1 MATQRSIPEKLS
13 VGTKI
18 GYGAGE
24 LGSTLFWSTLAA
36 LLLAFLTD
44 DLKLVPY
51 LAGIVLMSGKIWD
64 AVTDPTVGYLS
75 DRTRTRWGKR
85 RPWFLFGAVPLGL
98 AFFWMFRNP
107 NITGET
113 PLFIWALFSY
123 MVLFTAYTVV
133 NIPYIAMIPDL
144 SKDFDERTNINA
156 YRSIFSVTGV
166 LVGAGASLPI
176 VLAFENRSLGFM
188 IMAAIFGGIMALSAV
203 IPFFAVKEPPLDDGP
218 KPRENIFSLYLTAV
232 KNRPYMLVAIPW
244 SLNTAGVTVVM
255 SSLFFYFKYIFGNEA
270 LMPVAMIVLLVT
282 AMVFLPLTV
291 KLAKVLDKRNT
302 YLFGM
307 LLVAAVLIV
316 MFFLGHRLGVY
327 FVYGCMFVAG
337 IGVSTHFVMPWSMVP
352 DTVEHDYV
360 ESGQRREGI
369 YFGFWTFLSKIG
381 AAVAGLVSGLLLDAT
396 GFIPDVV
403 QTETA
408 ELGIRLLA
416 GPTGAIFFII
426 AGIILVRYPIDKKR
440 YDEIMEKVRIMEA
453 D

>member
-1 MATQRSIPEKLS
+1 
-13 VGTKI
+13 
-18 GYGAGE
+18 
-24 LGSTLFWSTLAA
+24 
-36 LLLAFLTD
+36 
-44 DLKLVPY
+44 
-51 LAGIVLMSGKIWD
+51 
-64 AVTDPTVGYLS
+64 VGYLS

-85 RPWFLFGAVPLGL
+85 RPWFLFGALPLGT

-107 NITGET
+107 NITQQT
-113 PLFIWALFSY
+113 PLFIWALLSY

-144 SKDFDERTNINA
+144 SRDFDERTNINA
-156 YRSIFSVTGV
+156 YRSIFSVIGV

-176 VLAFENRSLGFM
+176 VLACENRYVGFM
-188 IMAAIFGGIMALSAV
+188 VMAAIFGGMMAISAV
-203 IPFFAVKEPPLDDGP
+203 IPFFAVKEPPLDDRP

-255 SSLFFYFKYIFGNEA
+255 SSLFFYFKYIFDNEG
-270 LMPVAMIVLLVT
+270 LMPVAMIILLLT

-291 KLAKVLDKRNT
+291 KVAKVLDKRNT

-307 LLVAAVLIV
+307 LLVAAALIV

-327 FVYGCMFVAG
+327 FVYGCMFFAG

-381 AAVAGLVSGLLLDAT
+381 AAIAGLVSGLLLDAT
-396 GFIPDVV
+396 GFIPDVM

-408 ELGIRLLA
+408 QLGIRLLA

-426 AGIILVRYPIDKKR
+426 AGIILIRYPIDKKR
-440 YDEIMEKVRIMEA
+440 YDEIMEKVRIMEKG
-453 D
+453 